1 MKIKTMSRNA
11 VLLIVSTLVAS
22 WLGMQAVHEFGHCVG
37 AWLTGGTVE
46 RVDLKPW
53 SISQTVLSHNPR
65 PLIVV
70 WAGPM
75 LGVALPVLIGLV
87 FVIVKW
93 SFAFVL
99 RFFAGFCLVANG
111 LYLGVGWFFEIG
123 DCGEMLRHGS
133 SVWHLWLFGL
143 VAVPMGFGLWHG
155 QGRYFGIGK
164 EAVPVRGS
172 VAVGLCLVALALIG
186 VGIYL

>member
-1 MKIKTMSRNA
+1 MSRTA
-11 VLLIVSTLVAS
+11 VLLIASTLVAS

-37 AWLTGGTVE
+37 AWMTGGTVE

-53 SISQTVLSHNPR
+53 SISQTVLSHNPK

-70 WAGPM
+70 WAGPVV
-75 LGVALPVLIGLV
+75 GVVLPVMIWLASAMA
-87 FVIVKW
+87 KW

-111 LYLGVGWFFEIG
+111 LYLGVGSFFEIG
-123 DCGEMLRHGS
+123 DCSEMIRHGS
-133 SVWHLWLFGL
+133 SLWQLWLFGL
-143 VAVPMGFGLWHG
+143 VTVPLGFWLWHG

-164 EAVPVRGS
+164 EGQPVDRRIAIAVVFVAIGFVVLGS
-172 VAVGLCLVALALIG
+172 CL
-186 VGIYL
+186 